1 MLKIENL
8 STEKRNTKTMDI
20 DKKSALEIMKLINNE
35 DKTVAESISTK
46 LEAITKTVELANDSL
61 SHGGRMIYIGAG
73 TSGRLGVLDAVECP
87 PTYGVS
93 FETVQGLMAGG
104 KEAFIKAK
112 EGVED
117 SKDEA
122 VRDLKGI
129 ALTDKDIVIGIAA
142 SGRTPYVIGGLEYA
156 KEIGAKTSAISM
168 SVNSEVGKYTD
179 NAIEVVVGSE
189 VVTGS
194 TRMKAG
200 TAQKMILNMI
210 STGVMILQ
218 GKVYENLMVGV
229 QPTNKKLIERGKNIV
244 IEATGVTY
252 EQATK
257 ILEETEYDVKLA
269 IMMLI
274 NNLSKEKAQEKLVIQ
289 NGHIRK

>member
-1 MLKIENL
+1 MVKIENL

-156 KEIGAKTSAISM
+156 KEVGAKTSAISM